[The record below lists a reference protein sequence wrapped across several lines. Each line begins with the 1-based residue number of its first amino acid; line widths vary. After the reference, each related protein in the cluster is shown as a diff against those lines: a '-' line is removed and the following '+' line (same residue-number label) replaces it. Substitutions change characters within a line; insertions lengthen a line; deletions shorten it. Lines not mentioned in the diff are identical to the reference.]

1 MPHFS
6 SVTSLY
12 HGKVNVCM
20 AALLTMFIYHSFS
33 VERFVMTL
41 YWPVNLP
48 WVLFRLNSV
57 LSTVQVWQ
65 TGVVSL
71 LLFISLSRLVFHLPD
86 SIVLVSLSALWTAT
100 PCPRVHIRTVYGVD
114 KVHRPLLYSFIP
126 SCAQNIS
133 LKKTLVPSYTEQP
146 MHARETCHNPW

>member
-1 MPHFS
+1 MPLQCLPLTSHCCFSLWARAVCLKTCMSYNISLLLSYYAYMPHFS
-6 SVTSLY
+6 SVTGLY

-100 PCPRVHIRTVYGVD
+100 PC
-114 KVHRPLLYSFIP
+114 
-126 SCAQNIS
+126 
-133 LKKTLVPSYTEQP
+133 LVPQST
-146 MHARETCHNPW
+146 HTHSVRCG